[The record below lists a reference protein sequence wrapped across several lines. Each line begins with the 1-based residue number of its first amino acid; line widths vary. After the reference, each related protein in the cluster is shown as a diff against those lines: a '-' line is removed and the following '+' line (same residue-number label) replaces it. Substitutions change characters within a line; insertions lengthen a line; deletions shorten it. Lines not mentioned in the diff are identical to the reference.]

1 MITSDQI
8 RHLVKQFNVPESV
21 IFREYIQLLFLESLY
36 QHRQSNSIIFKGGTA
51 IHLIYKAPRFSEDL
65 DFNVIT
71 SLQQFT
77 VIIKSVF
84 ANLSRSYEITF
95 KARKTITGKRYLLT
109 ASPMVIKNST
119 YVNLDFSFR
128 EPTLTNEK
136 TIITT
141 NFPFIP
147 NSLVHHMDRDE
158 IVAEKIRAILT
169 RRKGRDI
176 YDLWYLLSHGASL
189 NRDWIQNKLSYY
201 TNQKL
206 SFIDLSKRIKSFP
219 VKSFVQDLKPFVAV
233 GDRDRLVERYQ
244 YIITYLSNMLNL
256 SK

>member
-8 RHLVKQFNVPESV
+8 RHLVKQFHVPESV

-36 QHRQSNSIIFKGGTA
+36 QHNQSNGIIFKGGTA

-71 SLQQFT
+71 SLPRFT

-95 KARKTITGKRYLLT
+95 KARKTIAGKRYLLT

-136 TIITT
+136 TIIATDL
-141 NFPFIP
+141 PFIP

-158 IVAEKIRAILT
+158 IVAEKVRAILT
-169 RRKGRDI
+169 RRQGRDI
-176 YDLWYLLSHGASL
+176 YDLWYLLSQGASL

-201 TNQKL
+201 GKQKL
-206 SFIDLSKRIKSFP
+206 SFMDLSQRIKSFP
-219 VKSFVQDLKPFVAV
+219 AKSFVQDLRPFVSL
-233 GDRDRLVERYQ
+233 GDRDRLLERYQ
-244 YIITYLSNMLNL
+244 YIKTYLNNL
-256 SK
+256 SEFS